1 MSKKSTRRATI
12 TLEKSIKRAY
22 LESLEERE
30 DIILSQLAD
39 SWEEQQET
47 VSHEEAWGKI
57 SI

>member
-1 MSKKSTRRATI
+1 MSKKSTRRAI

-30 DIILSQLAD
+30 DFILSQLAD
-39 SWEEQQET
+39 SLAEPQET